1 MFLILYLY
9 VQHGGAR
16 SLFFLAY
23 GWKHKA
29 FFWFWLLGY
38 TLFFSLSIQLYC
50 MTVSFASINIA
61 FSFSMCIPRLCF
73 LILPLP
79 FSEKLAY
86 RLSRSRDTHQMNP
99 SKCTMIFNVVSLSIE
114 RATNPLYFQS
124 RDVDFLVAATRIN
137 CTHKNA
143 R

>member
-29 FFWFWLLGY
+29 FFWSGRLGY
-38 TLFFSLSIQLYC
+38 TLFFSLSIQSYC

-61 FSFSMCIPRLCF
+61 FSFSLCIPRLCF

-86 RLSRSRDTHQMNP
+86 RLA
-99 SKCTMIFNVVSLSIE
+99 L
-114 RATNPLYFQS
+114 A
-124 RDVDFLVAATRIN
+124 AATRI
-137 CTHKNA
+137 